1 MPYTTYI
8 ANEAYQMLINWTD
21 EERAAAT
28 RGDVNIFIL
37 NTTPQAIR
45 EMDKELPTDTHI
57 IEYVID
63 GETSYDAVR
72 GYKMSDIF
80 NVYYDKFKR
89 TEQEDIRPQIV
100 KITSGYGVIKPK
112 LYGYQAV
119 ESSKK
124 TK

>member
-1 MPYTTYI
+1 
-8 ANEAYQMLINWTD
+8 MLINWTD
-21 EERAAAT
+21 EERRNAQ

-37 NTTPQAIR
+37 NTTPAVIK

-63 GETSYDAVR
+63 GETSYDAIR
-72 GYKMSDIF
+72 AYKMSDIF
-80 NVYYDKFKR
+80 NVYHDKFR
-89 TEQEDIRPQIV
+89 RDDITADIV
-100 KITSGYGVIKPK
+100 SIKSGYGVIKPK
-112 LYGYQAV
+112 LYGYVAV

>member
-1 MPYTTYI
+1 
-8 ANEAYQMLINWTD
+8 MLINWSE
-21 EERAAAT
+21 EERAAAA

-37 NTTPQAIR
+37 NTSPEAIK

-63 GETSYDAVR
+63 GETTYDAVR

-80 NVYYDKFKR
+80 NVYHDKFRRDSIEAQVVSIK
-89 TEQEDIRPQIV
+89 
-100 KITSGYGVIKPK
+100 SGFGVIKPK

>member
-1 MPYTTYI
+1 
-8 ANEAYQMLINWTD
+8 MLINWTD
-21 EERAAAT
+21 EERRDAQ
-28 RGDVNIFIL
+28 RKDVNIFIL
-37 NTTPQAIR
+37 NTTPDVIK
-45 EMDKELPTDTHI
+45 EMDPELPTDTHI

-89 TEQEDIRPQIV
+89 TEHEDIRPQIV
-100 KITSGYGVIKPK
+100 KITSGYGRIRPN

-119 ESSKK
+119 KSSKK

>member
-1 MPYTTYI
+1 
-8 ANEAYQMLINWTD
+8 MLINWTD
-21 EERAAAT
+21 EEREAAT

-37 NTTPQAIR
+37 NTTPQVIK

-80 NVYYDKFKR
+80 NVYHDKFR
-89 TEQEDIRPQIV
+89 RDS
-100 KITSGYGVIKPK
+100 ITAQVISIKSGYGCIKPK

>member
-1 MPYTTYI
+1 
-8 ANEAYQMLINWTD
+8 MLINWTD
-21 EERAAAT
+21 EERASAQ

-37 NTTPQAIR
+37 NTSPEAIK

-57 IEYVID
+57 IEYVVG

-72 GYKMSDIF
+72 GYKMVDIF
-80 NVYYDKFKR
+80 NIYHDKFKADGIDA
-89 TEQEDIRPQIV
+89 QV
-100 KITSGYGVIKPK
+100 VSITSGYGVIKPK

>member
-1 MPYTTYI
+1 
-8 ANEAYQMLINWTD
+8 MLINWTD
-21 EERAAAT
+21 EERAAAS
-28 RGDVNIFIL
+28 RADVNIFIL
-37 NTTPQAIR
+37 NTSPEAIK

-72 GYKMSDIF
+72 GYKMVDIF
-80 NVYYDKFKR
+80 NIYHDKFKADGIDA
-89 TEQEDIRPQIV
+89 QV
-100 KITSGYGVIKPK
+100 VSITSGYGVIKPK

>member
-1 MPYTTYI
+1 
-8 ANEAYQMLINWTD
+8 MLITWTD
-21 EERAAAT
+21 EERAAAQ

-37 NTTPQAIR
+37 NTTPETIK

-80 NVYYDKFKR
+80 NVYYDKFKSDGV
-89 TEQEDIRPQIV
+89 TAQINA
-100 KITSGYGVIKPK
+100 ITSGYGVIKPK
-112 LYGYQAV
+112 LYGYKSP
-119 ESSKK
+119 ESTTSKK
-124 TK
+124 K

>member
-1 MPYTTYI
+1 
-8 ANEAYQMLINWTD
+8 MLINWTD
-21 EERAAAT
+21 EERSAAA

-37 NTTPQAIR
+37 NTTPDTIK

-63 GETSYDAVR
+63 GETSYDAIR
-72 GYKMSDIF
+72 SYKMSDIF
-80 NVYYDKFKR
+80 NVYHDKFKR
-89 TEQEDIRPQIV
+89 DGITATIV
-100 KITSGYGVIKPK
+100 SITNGYGVIKPK

-119 ESSKK
+119 ESTKK